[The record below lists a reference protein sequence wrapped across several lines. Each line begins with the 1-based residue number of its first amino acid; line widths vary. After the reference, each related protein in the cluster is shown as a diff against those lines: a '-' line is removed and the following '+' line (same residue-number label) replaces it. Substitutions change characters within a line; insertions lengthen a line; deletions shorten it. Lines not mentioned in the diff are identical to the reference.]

1 MNKGQFLAKFR
12 AERATLDDRLALL
25 SDAQLTMPPAPG
37 EWSVK
42 EALAH
47 VTFWEQS
54 MLARVRRAVS
64 TGETMPW
71 VDNEEETR
79 LNAQILEDSQRRSL
93 IDVLGENRRSFQQVI
108 ALVESLPESDLI
120 DSQRFDWLE
129 GKPLWE
135 YLADEAYGEHYEE
148 HLKF

>member
-1 MNKGQFLAKFR
+1 MNKAEFLARFR
-12 AERATLDDRLALL
+12 AERARLDDRLAQM
-25 SDAQLTMPPAPG
+25 SEAQLTTPPAPG
-37 EWSVK
+37 EWSTK

-54 MLARVRRAVS
+54 MLDRLRRAVS
-64 TGETMPW
+64 TGETAPW
-71 VDNEEETR
+71 VGDEEETR
-79 LNAQILEDSQRRSL
+79 LNAQIVEDSQRRSPL
-93 IDVLGENRRSFQQVI
+93 DVLDDNRRSFQQAI

-120 DSQRFDWLE
+120 DPQRFDWLD

-135 YLADEAYGEHYEE
+135 YVADEAYGEHYEE